1 MKLKPLLSALLSVFS
16 VSAAFAQAPADTL
29 LQASSARSLSLN
41 YSPEV
46 LSLNVKQINGT
57 KDTFHYKFAASAAAA
72 SDEEPLLYMDQTV
85 ALRYSDVDS
94 ILVVASDSTLT
105 VSFNDNVGSPI
116 RNTFPL
122 AASPNRSIRSW
133 TGNSEFGLGIPLNHS
148 GKTKWNMITTGL
160 SFGFVTPVNSSVP
173 LNPSMGRSM
182 EWTWN
187 IVAGVEAHRGR
198 SSFRTGLG
206 FRFMHMNTVDRHY
219 FDKADNGQIVLR
231 PYEDGASDVKSGF
244 HMFSLQIPVFYRLRF
259 AGEWGATI
267 GPIVNF
273 NTGAH
278 LTTRYKMGD
287 REYKVD
293 TRAISQRPVTVDGL
307 FAITVGGF
315 GVYARYSPMNV
326 LRDRAALDFGTF
338 STGIIVAF

>member
-1 MKLKPLLSALLSVFS
+1 MKIKPLLTVLLSLVY
-16 VSAAFAQAPADTL
+16 AIAIAQAPADTL

-41 YSPEV
+41 YTPELLTLKV
-46 LSLNVKQINGT
+46 RQVNGT
-57 KDTFHYKFAASAAAA
+57 KDTFNYKFASSPAAA
-72 SDEEPLLYMDQTV
+72 DDDEPLLYMNQTV
-85 ALRYSDVDS
+85 ALRYTDVDS
-94 ILVVASDSTLT
+94 VLVVATDSTLT
-105 VSFNDNVGSPI
+105 VAFTDNVGSPV

-122 AASPNRSIRSW
+122 AATPDRSIRSW
-133 TGNSEFGLGIPLNHS
+133 TGNSEFSFGIPISRS
-148 GKTKWNMITTGL
+148 GKMKWNMISSGI
-160 SFGFVTPVNSSVP
+160 SMGFVTPVNASVP
-173 LNPSMGRSM
+173 LNPSMGRSL

-187 IVAGVEAHRGR
+187 IALGVSADCGR
-198 SSFRTGLG
+198 SSFKTGLG
-206 FRFMHMNTVDRHY
+206 FRFMNMNTVARHY

-231 PYEDGASDVKSGF
+231 PYEDGASDIKSGF

-293 TRAISQRPVTVDGL
+293 THAISQRPVTVDGL

-326 LRDRAALDFGTF
+326 FRDRAGLDFGTF
-338 STGIIVAF
+338 STGLIVAF